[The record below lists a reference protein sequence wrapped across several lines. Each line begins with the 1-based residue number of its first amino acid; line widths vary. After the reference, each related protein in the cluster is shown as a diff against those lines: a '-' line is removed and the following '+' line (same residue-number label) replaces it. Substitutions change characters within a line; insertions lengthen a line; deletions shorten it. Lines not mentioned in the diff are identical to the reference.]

1 MHNQGVMPE
10 SITLAAGCY
19 WCTEAIFTR
28 LRGVSAVEPGFA
40 ADPGHPDAEG
50 VQIEFDPAQISVE
63 QLLTVYFAT
72 HDPTQL
78 NRQGPDE
85 GEAYRSA
92 VFAHSP
98 AQRSAAQDMIA
109 QLTTEQV
116 FSAPIVTQ
124 IRDFAGFRAA
134 DARQRRYYDRNRD
147 STHCQIT
154 IAPKLAKL
162 RKAFAS
168 WVVDGL

>member
-1 MHNQGVMPE
+1 MHNQNAMAE

-19 WCTEAIFTR
+19 WCTEAVFTR
-28 LRGVSAVEPGFA
+28 LRGVTTVEPGFA
-40 ADPGHPDAEG
+40 TDPGHAEAEG
-50 VQIEFDPAQISVE
+50 VQIEFDPAQIGVE

-85 GEAYRSA
+85 GEEYRSA
-92 VFAHSP
+92 VFAHTP
-98 AQRSAAQDMIA
+98 AQRAAAQAMIER
-109 QLTTEQV
+109 LTADAV
-116 FSAPIVTQ
+116 FAAPIVTQ
-124 IRDFAGFRAA
+124 LRDFCGFRPA
-134 DARQRRYYDRNRD
+134 DARQRRYYDRNRN

-162 RKAFAS
+162 RKSFAA
-168 WVVDGL
+168 WVTSD